1 MSKSKSL
8 EVPLRKKPYY
18 FRAVESLGGKDASI
32 LKKKK
37 YEEKKR
43 QVGEK
48 HFRIN

>member
-37 YEEKKR
+37 VGKEEASWGKT
-43 QVGEK
+43 
-48 HFRIN
+48 F